1 MESCL
6 AENSDVRFEKD
17 QLHAFLFVYI
27 DVQPVLIIRLLININ
42 ISRKWKET
50 WVKINYLGSFISLFK
65 IFEKYKDQKKK
76 KTYAPLDLS
85 WPKSIISFTAW
96 MVLGLGINYW
106 VEHRQISLSKSL
118 NEISKRC
125 GLISIKISTSH
136 HPSFFFFI
144 VKLATFE
151 RNRLFEIRGRRIFF
165 FYIAV

>member
-65 IFEKYKDQKKK
+65 IFGKYKDQKKK
-76 KTYAPLDLS
+76 NICPT
-85 WPKSIISFTAW
+85 
-96 MVLGLGINYW
+96 
-106 VEHRQISLSKSL
+106 
-118 NEISKRC
+118 
-125 GLISIKISTSH
+125 
-136 HPSFFFFI
+136 
-144 VKLATFE
+144 
-151 RNRLFEIRGRRIFF
+151 
-165 FYIAV
+165 